1 MRPGSKVRCI
11 PPGDR
16 PRESRRL
23 SVNVNRFLALLFL
36 APLWV
41 ASAGYA
47 GTLSWELPTNYA
59 DGDPIATEASR
70 RILVEVYAGPSK
82 NGPWKWI
89 ATSLP
94 GATSVAVMDPSPW
107 ETLWYTA
114 KSNLSGRESVYA
126 VPVKKTNYSIAILP
140 TLQKIAKIPIL
151 PTLQEI
157 AKNPTLPT
165 LKKIAKKVFTRNKLI
180 FLFFLLLLAGVVW
193 GLRVRVRKRKRIG

>member
-1 MRPGSKVRCI
+1 VI
-11 PPGDR
+11 
-16 PRESRRL
+16 
-23 SVNVNRFLALLFL
+23 VNRFLALLFL

-47 GTLSWELPTNYA
+47 GTLSWDLPPTYA
-59 DGDPIATEASR
+59 DGDPIATEESR

-114 KSNLSGRESVYA
+114 KSNLSGRESAFA

-140 TLQKIAKIPIL
+140 TA
-151 PTLQEI
+151 
-157 AKNPTLPT
+157 
-165 LKKIAKKVFTRNKLI
+165 KKIAKKMLARKKLVVLVFLA
-180 FLFFLLLLAGVVW
+180 FLLLLAGAVW
-193 GLRVRVRKRKRIG
+193 ALRVRRRNRRRTG

>member
-1 MRPGSKVRCI
+1 
-11 PPGDR
+11 
-16 PRESRRL
+16 
-23 SVNVNRFLALLFL
+23 VNVKRFLALLFL

-47 GTLSWELPTNYA
+47 GTLSWDLPPTYA
-59 DGDPIATEASR
+59 DGDPIATEESR

-94 GATSVAVMDPSPW
+94 GATSVAVMDPPPG

-126 VPVKKTNYSIAILP
+126 APVKKTNYSI
-140 TLQKIAKIPIL
+140 PIL
-151 PTLQEI
+151 PTV
-157 AKNPTLPT
+157 
-165 LKKIAKKVFTRNKLI
+165 KKIAKKVLARKKLVVLV
-180 FLFFLLLLAGVVW
+180 FLAFLLLLAGVVW
-193 GLRVRVRKRKRIG
+193 GLRVRGRNRSRTG

>member
-1 MRPGSKVRCI
+1 MI
-11 PPGDR
+11 
-16 PRESRRL
+16 
-23 SVNVNRFLALLFL
+23 VNRFLALLFL

-47 GTLSWELPTNYA
+47 GTLSWDLPPTYA
-59 DGDPIATEASR
+59 DGDPIATEESR

-114 KSNLSGRESVYA
+114 KSNLSGRESAFA

-140 TLQKIAKIPIL
+140 TA
-151 PTLQEI
+151 
-157 AKNPTLPT
+157 
-165 LKKIAKKVFTRNKLI
+165 KKIAKKMLARKKLVVLVFLA
-180 FLFFLLLLAGVVW
+180 FLLLLAGAVW
-193 GLRVRVRKRKRIG
+193 ALRVRRRNRRRTG

>member
-1 MRPGSKVRCI
+1 VI
-11 PPGDR
+11 
-16 PRESRRL
+16 
-23 SVNVNRFLALLFL
+23 VNRFLALLFL

-47 GTLSWELPTNYA
+47 GTLSWDLPPTYA
-59 DGDPIATEASR
+59 DGDPIATEESR

-114 KSNLSGRESVYA
+114 KSNLSGRESAFA

-140 TLQKIAKIPIL
+140 TA
-151 PTLQEI
+151 
-157 AKNPTLPT
+157 
-165 LKKIAKKVFTRNKLI
+165 KKIAKKMLARKKLVVQVFLA
-180 FLFFLLLLAGVVW
+180 FLLLLAGAVW
-193 GLRVRVRKRKRIG
+193 ALRVRRRNRRRTG

>member
-1 MRPGSKVRCI
+1 MK
-11 PPGDR
+11 
-16 PRESRRL
+16 
-23 SVNVNRFLALLFL
+23 RFLAILFL

-47 GTLSWELPTNYA
+47 GTLSWDLPPTYA
-59 DGDPIATEASR
+59 DGDPIATEDSR
-70 RILVEVYAGPSK
+70 RILVEVYAGPSE

-114 KSNLSGRESVYA
+114 KSNLSGRESAYA
-126 VPVKKTNYSIAILP
+126 VPVKKTNYSI
-140 TLQKIAKIPIL
+140 PI
-151 PTLQEI
+151 
-157 AKNPTLPT
+157 LPT

-180 FLFFLLLLAGVVW
+180 FLFFLLLLAGAVW
-193 GLRVRVRKRKRIG
+193 ALRVRGRNRRRIE

>member
-1 MRPGSKVRCI
+1 VI
-11 PPGDR
+11 
-16 PRESRRL
+16 
-23 SVNVNRFLALLFL
+23 VNRFLALLFL

-47 GTLSWELPTNYA
+47 GTLSWDLPPTYA
-59 DGDPIATEASR
+59 DGDPIATEESR

-114 KSNLSGRESVYA
+114 KSNLSGRESAFA

-140 TLQKIAKIPIL
+140 TA
-151 PTLQEI
+151 
-157 AKNPTLPT
+157 
-165 LKKIAKKVFTRNKLI
+165 KKIAKKMLARKKLVVLVFLA
-180 FLFFLLLLAGVVW
+180 FLLLLAGAVW
-193 GLRVRVRKRKRIG
+193 GLRVRGRNRRRTG

>member
-1 MRPGSKVRCI
+1 VI
-11 PPGDR
+11 
-16 PRESRRL
+16 
-23 SVNVNRFLALLFL
+23 VNRFLALLFL

-47 GTLSWELPTNYA
+47 GTMSWDLPPTYA
-59 DGDPIATEASR
+59 DGDPIATEESR

-114 KSNLSGRESVYA
+114 KSNLSGRESAFA

-140 TLQKIAKIPIL
+140 TA
-151 PTLQEI
+151 
-157 AKNPTLPT
+157 
-165 LKKIAKKVFTRNKLI
+165 KKIAKKMLARKKLVVLVFLA
-180 FLFFLLLLAGVVW
+180 FLLLLAGAVW
-193 GLRVRVRKRKRIG
+193 ALRVRRRNRRRTG

>member
-1 MRPGSKVRCI
+1 MI
-11 PPGDR
+11 
-16 PRESRRL
+16 
-23 SVNVNRFLALLFL
+23 VNRFLALLFL

-47 GTLSWELPTNYA
+47 GTLSWDLPKTYA
-59 DGDPIATEASR
+59 DGDPIATEESR

-94 GATSVAVMDPSPW
+94 GATSVAVMDPLPW

-114 KSNLSGRESVYA
+114 KSNLSGRESAFA

-140 TLQKIAKIPIL
+140 TA
-151 PTLQEI
+151 
-157 AKNPTLPT
+157 
-165 LKKIAKKVFTRNKLI
+165 KKIAKKMLARKKLVVQVFLA
-180 FLFFLLLLAGVVW
+180 FLLLLAGAVW
-193 GLRVRVRKRKRIG
+193 GLRVRGRNRRRTG